1 MTALGRTARPRL
13 AVVADDF
20 TGAADAT
27 APFASPGAEVSL
39 NLCGPPRQDVD
50 VLALVSD
57 SRWREAPDAANR
69 VGQLVRQAR
78 AWGADSLFVKV
89 DSTLR
94 GNVRAEVGAALTAW
108 GSAEAV
114 AAPAFPAQGRLVR
127 RGVLLVHG
135 EPHHRSVA
143 DCFPP
148 GVRLF
153 DAETDEE
160 LDGIAERV
168 LREGSVAVGSAG
180 LARALAAAIMPGPPG
195 VRLPAGRV
203 TGVLVVVG
211 SAHPASRAQA
221 CALTGSG
228 AVCVLVKQGA
238 PVRIEEAV
246 VALASGG
253 HVLVTTDIAHHIEA
267 DTAGA
272 AALAAELALVVRA
285 ISVAV
290 PTAALV
296 ITGGATALAVSW
308 ALGARE
314 LRLLAETRPGI
325 VLGELMLADRSIPT
339 ITKSGGFGACGALL
353 EAVTTLEACA

>member
-13 AVVADDF
+13 AVVADDL

-27 APFASPGAEVSL
+27 APFASRGAEVSL
-39 NLCGPPRQDVD
+39 SLFGPPRLDVD

-57 SRWREAPDAANR
+57 NRWREASDAANR
-69 VGQLVRQAR
+69 VGQLIRQAR

-94 GNVRAEVGAALTAW
+94 GNLCAEVGAALTAW
-108 GSAEAV
+108 GSAEAI

-127 RGVLLVHG
+127 GGVLLVHG
-135 EPHHRSVA
+135 EPHQRSVA
-143 DCFPP
+143 DCFPA

-168 LREGSVAVGSAG
+168 LREGAVAVGSAG
-180 LARALAAAIMPGPPG
+180 LARALADAIMPGPPG
-195 VRLPAGRV
+195 VRLPAGPV

-211 SAHPASRAQA
+211 TAHPASRAQA
-221 CALTGSG
+221 RALTGSG
-228 AVCVLVKQGA
+228 AVCVLVTPSA

-246 VALASGG
+246 IALAGGG
-253 HVLVTTDIAHHIEA
+253 HVLVTAEIAHHVEV

-296 ITGGATALAVSW
+296 LTGGATALAVSC

-314 LRLLAETRPGI
+314 FRLLGETGPGI
-325 VLGELMLADRSIPT
+325 VIGELVLADRSIPT
-339 ITKSGGFGACGALL
+339 ITKSGGFGARGTLL
-353 EAVTTLEACA
+353 QAVTTLEACA